1 MGKTFLILGGYG
13 ATGSLIAKCLLE
25 QTDVQ
30 LILAGRNPERA
41 EALADVLNGQYGSD
55 RVSAMRVDAADP
67 HDLRLAFDRADLVVV
82 ASSTAEYVETVA
94 RAVLEARI
102 DYVDLQYSTAKIE
115 ALKAMQPQIEEAG
128 CCFIT
133 EGGFHPGLPAA
144 LVRYA
149 ATHFDRLEKANVG
162 SVIKVDWSG
171 LAFSPA
177 TVEEMVREFQ
187 DFQMVYYKDGGWFK
201 TGWTETKKFDF
212 GLEFGE
218 QSCAAMLLEEM
229 RALPDMIPSLQ
240 ETGFFVGGFNWFVDY
255 LILPIGLTA
264 LRIWPQKAVK
274 PVGKLLLWGL
284 NRFSKPPYRTILL
297 LEASGWKDGQPTNM
311 RVKAHHADGYVMTAV
326 PVVACLL
333 QYLDGAID
341 RPGLWLQANV
351 VEPCRLLEDMERLG
365 VAVETQAQGT
375 SPDKTW

>member
-13 ATGSLIAKCLLE
+13 AAGSLLARYILGE
-25 QTDVQ
+25 TDVQ

-41 EALADVLNGQYGSD
+41 EALANVLNDQYGGD
-55 RVSAMRVDAADP
+55 HVSAMHVDAADP
-67 HDLRLAFDRADLVVV
+67 LSLRAAFDRVDLVVV

-102 DYVDLQYSTAKIE
+102 DYVDLQYSTAKVE
-115 ALKAMQPQIEEAG
+115 ALKSMQAQIEEAG

-133 EGGFHPGLPAA
+133 DGGFHPGLPAA

-149 ATHFDRLEKANVG
+149 ATHFDRLEKADVA
-162 SVIKVDWSG
+162 SVIKIDWSR
-171 LAFSPA
+171 LSFSPA

-187 DFQMVYYKDGGWFK
+187 DFQTVYYQDGRWIK
-201 TGWTETKKFDF
+201 TGWADMKKFDF

-218 QSCAAMLLEEM
+218 QPCAAMLLEEM
-229 RALPDMIPSLQ
+229 RALPEMIPSLQ

-255 LILPIGLTA
+255 LVLPAGLTA

-297 LEASGWKDGQPTNM
+297 LEASGWKDGEHTTM
-311 RVKAHHADGYVMTAV
+311 RVRVHHEDGYVMTAV

-333 QYLDGAID
+333 QYLDGSIE

-365 VAVETQAQGT
+365 VAIDTQAQGT

>member
-13 ATGSLIAKCLLE
+13 TTGSLIARYLLE
-25 QTDVQ
+25 ETDVQ
-30 LILAGRNPERA
+30 LILAGRNA
-41 EALADVLNGQYGSD
+41 EIAETLADVLNGQYGSD

-67 HDLRLAFDRADLVVV
+67 QDLRMAFDRAGLVVV

-94 RAVLEARI
+94 RAALEARI

-115 ALKAMQPQIEEAG
+115 ALKSMQAQIEEAG

-133 EGGFHPGLPAA
+133 DGGFHPGLPAA

-149 ATHFDRLEKANVG
+149 ATHFERLEKATVA
-162 SVIKVDWSG
+162 SVIKVDWSS
-171 LAFSPA
+171 LSLSPA

-187 DFQMVYYKDGGWFK
+187 EFQMVYYQDGRWIK
-201 TGWTETKKFDF
+201 TGWTDMKRFDF

-218 QSCAAMLLEEM
+218 QPCAAMLLEEM
-229 RALPDMIPSLQ
+229 RALPEMIPSLQ

-255 LILPIGLTA
+255 LVLPVSLA
-264 LRIWPQKAVK
+264 VLRIWPQKAVK
-274 PVGKLLLWGL
+274 PAGKLILWGL

-297 LEASGWKDGQPTNM
+297 LEASGWKAGEHTTM
-311 RVKAHHADGYVMTAV
+311 HVRVHHEDGYVMTAA

-333 QYLDGAID
+333 QYLDGSIKG
-341 RPGLWLQANV
+341 PGLWLQANV

-365 VAVETQAQGT
+365 VMIETQAQGT
-375 SPDKTW
+375 SRDKTW